1 MGVQKRIP
9 WLFSLGVVLAA
20 MALWGTRAGADV
32 VSDRPGSVVIW
43 PKVIAD
49 GTRDTIIKLTNT
61 SNLQVQAH
69 CEYIVG
75 TGVCSLTPQYCS
87 RIPAVAGG
95 GSPDCAPVGNI
106 PNTCN
111 ISWLTNDFDVILT
124 RQQPTFWRVS
134 TGRVEDLTLPA
145 NARCMTF
152 NDSGTLRQKCPGLFP
167 VGMVPPAP
175 GAALNGVITPD
186 QPTFR
191 GELRCIQVN
200 EDGSPNTA
208 NALKGEAVIETLGTN
223 QISEYN
229 AINVIGIETQANGS
243 PLELNSVN
251 YNACPE
257 AVDFTHYNIN
267 AEDVSAARL
276 GAPCTS
282 TTDCVVRT
290 EITLTPCRSEFIDP
304 NLPGSGRGTRFNAFI
319 ESFDEF
325 ESPFSRTPPL
335 ECWANLDLA
344 QLGFT
349 PTSSQFQHT
358 RVTSLGVGLCIA
370 GTNIGQIGCTSDS
383 TPANLNMTGIAGCG
397 TGGVCAP
404 VSGILA
410 IVEQFHQN
418 DNSVPAP
425 GPPGFPGPP
434 IINVG
439 TDAANTYSLDRNGDG
454 SIQRLGQCRSATM
467 PATHNIRCDS
477 DSDCPPGL
485 CRLGFTSCE
494 SDLDCTTT
502 NADCTALDTPAPCC
516 TGHGTGTCPS
526 TPLADDFCDRCMND
540 EISFSQQPVGQP

>member
-69 CEYIVG
+69 CEYILG
-75 TGVCSLTPQYCS
+75 TGTCSLTPQYCS
-87 RIPAVAGG
+87 RLPAFANG
-95 GSPDCAPVGNI
+95 GSPDCTQIPGAPANQ
-106 PNTCN
+106 CN
-111 ISWLTNDFDVILT
+111 ITWLTNDFDVILT

-145 NARCMTF
+145 NAQCITF
-152 NDSGTLRQKCPGLFP
+152 DDNGTLRQKCPGLFP
-167 VGMVPPAP
+167 IGMVPPAP
-175 GAALNGVITPD
+175 AAALIGTD
-186 QPTFR
+186 ADDPTFR

-229 AINVIGIETQANGS
+229 AINVIGIETQENGS
-243 PLELNSVN
+243 PLELNSIN

-257 AVDFTHYNIN
+257 AVDFTHYNLG
-267 AEDVSAARL
+267 ASDLSAARL
-276 GAPCTS
+276 GAPCAGTA
-282 TTDCVVRT
+282 DCVVRT
-290 EITLTPCRSEFIDP
+290 EVTLIPCRAEFLDP

-319 ESFDEF
+319 ETFDEF
-325 ESPFSRTPPL
+325 ESSFSRSPQL

-344 QLGFT
+344 ALGFT
-349 PTSSQFQHT
+349 PTSSQFRHT
-358 RVTSLGVGLCIA
+358 RVTSTGTGLCIA
-370 GTNIGQIGCTSDS
+370 GTNLGQIGCTSDS
-383 TPANLNMTGIAGCG
+383 TPANLNGTGIAGCG

-404 VSGILA
+404 VSGVLA

-418 DNSVPAP
+418 DTSLPPP

-434 IINVG
+434 LINVG
-439 TDAANTYSLDRNGDG
+439 TDAANAYSLDRNNDG
-454 SIQRLGQCRSATM
+454 SIQRLGRCRSAKS
-467 PATHNIRCDS
+467 PGDHNIQCND
-477 DSDCPPGL
+477 DGDCPLGL
-485 CRLGFTSCE
+485 CRLGSTSCLT
-494 SDLDCTTT
+494 SQDCTTT
-502 NADCTALDTPAPCC
+502 NADCVANDNPAPCC
-516 TGHGTGTCPS
+516 SGAGTGTCPA
-526 TPLADDFCDRCMND
+526 TAIADDFCDRCMND
-540 EISFSQQPVGQP
+540 EISFSEQPVGQQ